1 VTVVAFGVEILATPD
16 QAWAVVSDP
25 RNLPHWD
32 RHIVSVEGVPSGG
45 LGEGLRY
52 VTVMG
57 FLGMR
62 ARVACEVVRWKPP
75 LESVLQ
81 LSGPLDATVSTTL
94 TDRPPDRCWLE
105 HKVDY
110 RFRGGVLGRLAARSL
125 RVVVGA
131 QLALRRGTL
140 AQKREIEA
148 SARR

>member
-32 RHIVSVEGVPSGG
+32 RHIVSVEGVPTGG
-45 LGEGLRY
+45 LDEGLRY
-52 VTVMG
+52 VTVMR

-125 RVVVGA
+125 RLVGGA